1 MRRYPEALPPRK
13 KRGTVSRYKVEQRQI
28 MFRGRAYHF
37 VSYDGA
43 PASKDKAATGPTW
56 YLMSAGTRWEV
67 MPHVVDQDPEEVDR
81 TLIEWLERTIT

>member
-1 MRRYPEALPPRK
+1 MRRYPDSPAPRK
-13 KRGTVSRYKVEQRQI
+13 KRDKVTRYKVEQRQI

-43 PASKDKAATGPTW
+43 AASKGKAATTPTW

-67 MPHVVDQDPEEVDR
+67 MPHVVDQDPEELDR
-81 TLIEWLERTIT
+81 TLINWLERTIT